1 MNTTRHAIT
10 GAVLALVFCASSN
23 ASEPIYDG
31 LGTYS
36 RKITT
41 KSTKAQRYF
50 DQGLALLHGFN
61 HRGAIRS
68 FQEAARLDP
77 QCAMAHWGA
86 ALAAGPHINYPL
98 VPPPMAELAWK
109 ELTLAKQNASNASE
123 VERALIDALSKR
135 YAYPQPED
143 RAPLDQAYA
152 DAMREVWKKFPNDV
166 DVGALFAEAVMDL
179 RPWNQWTLEGQPNPG
194 TEEIIATLDAVL
206 KLNPRHPFANHLY
219 IHAVEA
225 SPHPERADTAADR
238 LRKLQPG
245 LAHNVHMPSHID
257 IRRGRWHE
265 AIATNAKAVQAD
277 KRYRAA
283 TGNRPLGLFPMYAAH
298 NQHMLAYAALM
309 TGQSKLAMRY
319 VREMI
324 KDLPAEF
331 VRENAALV
339 EAFGAVPMEVMM
351 RFGKWDDI
359 LAEPEN
365 YPDYMPFARAFH
377 HGARA
382 IAFAAKSDPENA
394 RKEQTIFREL
404 VQRVPKETAVSNNT
418 AESIIAVANH
428 MIEGELLIAKGKLD
442 AGLEQLRAALTLED
456 ALKYDEPPSW
466 MIPLRHTIGA
476 NLMHAGR
483 FAEAE
488 QIYRDDL
495 TRLPENGWSLF
506 GLSQA
511 LAAQEKDGA
520 ELEATRA
527 RFNKVW
533 AKADVKITSSR
544 LCRPATAEKFKSTAA
559 NLHACYSTKAPNSP
573 ASELK
578 PHPKSR
584 GISSLVHRA
593 SRRSNRRF
601 RRDFRDR
608 IRWQVWRLRR
618 PELFSVWL

>member
-1 MNTTRHAIT
+1 MT
-10 GAVLALVFCASSN
+10 GTGQAVASALLALVFCTSSN

-41 KSTKAQRYF
+41 KDAKAQRYF

-61 HRGAIRS
+61 HAGAIRS
-68 FQEAARLDP
+68 FQQAARLDP
-77 QCAMAHWGA
+77 QCAMAHWGV
-86 ALAAGPHINYPL
+86 ALAAGPHINYAL

-109 ELTLAKQNASNASE
+109 ELTLAKQYASNASE
-123 VERALIDALSKR
+123 VDQALIDALSKR
-135 YAYPQPED
+135 YAYPQPDD
-143 RAPLDQAYA
+143 RGPLDKAYA
-152 DAMREVWKKFPNDV
+152 DAMREVWKKFPKDV
-166 DVGALFAEAVMDL
+166 DVGALFAEAMMDL
-179 RPWNQWTLEGQPNPG
+179 RPWNQWTIEGQPNPG
-194 TEEIIATLDAVL
+194 TEEIIATLDAAL

-225 SPHPERADTAADR
+225 SPHPERADAAANR
-238 LRKLQPG
+238 LRELQPG

-265 AIATNAKAVQAD
+265 AIAANAKAVEAD
-277 KRYRAA
+277 KRYRKA

-298 NQHMLAYAALM
+298 NQHMLVYAALM

-319 VREMI
+319 VREMM

-331 VRENAALV
+331 VKENAALAEGV
-339 EAFGAVPMEVMM
+339 GAVPMEVML

-359 LAEPEN
+359 LAEPAN

-382 IAFAAKSDPENA
+382 IAFAAKRDTENA
-394 RKEQTIFREL
+394 RNEQAIFRERA
-404 VQRVPKETAVSNNT
+404 QQIPKETAVSNNT
-418 AESIIAVANH
+418 AESIVALASH
-428 MIEGELLIAKGKLD
+428 MIEGELLIAEGKFDPGLD
-442 AGLEQLRAALTLED
+442 ELRVALTLED

-466 MIPLRHTIGA
+466 MIPLRHAIGA

-488 QIYRDDL
+488 QVYRDDL
-495 TRLPENGWSLF
+495 KRLPENGWSLL

-511 LAAQEKDGA
+511 LAAQQKNGV
-520 ELEATRA
+520 ELEATRV

-533 AKADVKITSSR
+533 AKADVKITSSC
-544 LCRPATAEKFKSTAA
+544 LCRPTTAEGCK
-559 NLHACYSTKAPNSP
+559 LNS
-573 ASELK
+573 SQS
-578 PHPKSR
+578 SR
-584 GISSLVHRA
+584 VLL
-593 SRRSNRRF
+593 
-601 RRDFRDR
+601 D
-608 IRWQVWRLRR
+608 
-618 PELFSVWL
+618 

>member
-36 RKITT
+36 RKIKT
-41 KSTKAQRYF
+41 KSTRAQRYF

-152 DAMREVWKKFPNDV
+152 DAMREVWKNFPNDV
-166 DVGALFAEAVMDL
+166 DVGTLFAEAMMDL

-194 TEEIIATLDAVL
+194 TEEIIATLNAVL

-225 SPHPERADTAADR
+225 SPHPERADAAADR

-382 IAFAAKSDPENA
+382 IAFAAKSDTENA
-394 RKEQTIFREL
+394 RKEQAIFREL

-418 AESIIAVANH
+418 AESITAVANH
-428 MIEGELLIAKGKLD
+428 MIEGELLIAEGKLNP
-442 AGLEQLRAALTLED
+442 GLEELRATLTLED
-456 ALKYDEPPSW
+456 ALNYDEPPSW

-488 QIYRDDL
+488 QVYRDDL
-495 TRLPENGWSLF
+495 KRLPENGWSLF

-520 ELEATRA
+520 ELEAIRA

-533 AKADVKITSSR
+533 AKADVKITSSC
-544 LCRPATAEKFKSTAA
+544 LCRPASAEKCKLNGSQTSRLLSA
-559 NLHACYSTKAPNSP
+559 TKLPSSP

-578 PHPKSR
+578 LH
-584 GISSLVHRA
+584 
-593 SRRSNRRF
+593 
-601 RRDFRDR
+601 
-608 IRWQVWRLRR
+608 Q
-618 PELFSVWL
+618 

>member
-1 MNTTRHAIT
+1 MNISRHVIK

-23 ASEPIYDG
+23 AAEPLYDG

-36 RKITT
+36 RKVTT
-41 KSTKAQRYF
+41 KNAKAQRYF

-77 QCAMAHWGA
+77 QCAMAHWGV

-109 ELTLAKQNASNASE
+109 ELTLAKQYASDASE
-123 VERALIDALSKR
+123 VEQALIDALSKR

-143 RAPLDQAYA
+143 RGPLDQAYA
-152 DAMREVWKKFPNDV
+152 EAMREAWKRFPNDV
-166 DVGALFAEAVMDL
+166 DVGALFAEAMMDL
-179 RPWNQWTLEGQPNPG
+179 RPWNQWTVEGQPNPG

-225 SPHPERADTAADR
+225 SPHPERADAAADR
-238 LRKLQPG
+238 LRNLQPG

-265 AIATNAKAVQAD
+265 AIAQNAKAVQAD
-277 KRYRAA
+277 KRFRKA
-283 TGNRPLGLFPMYAAH
+283 TGNRPLGLFPFYAAH

-319 VREMI
+319 VREMM

-331 VRENAALV
+331 VKENAALA
-339 EAFGAVPMEVMM
+339 ESFGAVPMEVMV

-365 YPDYMPFARAFH
+365 YPDYMPFTRAFH

-382 IAFAAKSDPENA
+382 IAFAAKSDTANA
-394 RKEQTIFREL
+394 RKEQAIFRER
-404 VQRVPKETAVSNNT
+404 VQHIPKETAVGNNT
-418 AESIIAVANH
+418 AESIIALANH
-428 MIEGELLIAKGKLD
+428 MIEGELLIAEGKLD
-442 AGLEQLRAALTLED
+442 PGLNELRAALTLED
-456 ALKYDEPPSW
+456 ALKYDEPPAW
-466 MIPLRHTIGA
+466 MIPLRHPIGA
-476 NLMHAGR
+476 NLMAVGR

-488 QIYRDDL
+488 QTYRDDL
-495 TRLPENGWSLF
+495 KRLPENGWSLF

-511 LAAQEKDGA
+511 LAAQQKGGA

-533 AKADVKITSSR
+533 AKADVKITSSC
-544 LCRPATAEKFKSTAA
+544 LCRPSLTANCEL
-559 NLHACYSTKAPNSP
+559 NRMPAPPLLS
-573 ASELK
+573 A
-578 PHPKSR
+578 
-584 GISSLVHRA
+584 
-593 SRRSNRRF
+593 
-601 RRDFRDR
+601 D
-608 IRWQVWRLRR
+608 
-618 PELFSVWL
+618 

>member
-1 MNTTRHAIT
+1 MKTTAGVIM
-10 GAVLALVFCASSN
+10 GAVLAVVFCTSGN
-23 ASEPIYDG
+23 ASEPLYDG

-41 KSTKAQRYF
+41 RNAKAQRYF

-77 QCAMAHWGA
+77 RCAMAHWGTA
-86 ALAAGPHINYPL
+86 IAAGPHINYPL
-98 VPPPMAELAWK
+98 VPQPMAELAWK

-152 DAMREVWKKFPNDV
+152 NAMREVWKRFPNDV
-166 DVGALFAEAVMDL
+166 DVGALFAEAMMDL

-194 TEEIIATLDAVL
+194 TEEIIATLDAAL

-225 SPHPERADTAADR
+225 SPHPERADAAADR

-277 KRYRAA
+277 KRFRKA

-319 VREMI
+319 VREMM

-331 VRENAALV
+331 VKENAALV
-339 EAFGAVPMEVMM
+339 ESFGAVPMEVMV
-351 RFGKWDDI
+351 RFGRWDDI

-382 IAFAAKSDPENA
+382 IALAAKSNTENA
-394 RKEQTIFREL
+394 RKEQAIFREL

-418 AESIIAVANH
+418 AESIVAVANH
-428 MIEGELLIAKGKLD
+428 MIEGEILIAERKLD
-442 AGLEQLRAALTLED
+442 PGLEELRAALTLED
-456 ALKYDEPPSW
+456 VLKYDEPPSW

-495 TRLPENGWSLF
+495 KRLPENGWSLL

-511 LAAQEKDGA
+511 LAAQQKDGV

-533 AKADVKITSSR
+533 AKADVKITSSC
-544 LCRPATAEKFKSTAA
+544 LCRPATAERCKF
-559 NLHACYSTKAPNSP
+559 NS
-573 ASELK
+573 SQS
-578 PHPKSR
+578 SR
-584 GISSLVHRA
+584 V
-593 SRRSNRRF
+593 
-601 RRDFRDR
+601 
-608 IRWQVWRLRR
+608 
-618 PELFSVWL
+618 LFD

>member
-1 MNTTRHAIT
+1 MTGTGHAV
-10 GAVLALVFCASSN
+10 ASALLALVFCTSGN
-23 ASEPIYDG
+23 ATEPLYEG
-31 LGTYS
+31 LGNYS

-41 KSTKAQRYF
+41 KSGKAQRYF

-86 ALAAGPHINYPL
+86 ALAAGPHINYAL

-109 ELTLAKQNASNASE
+109 ELTLAKQHASNASE
-123 VERALIDALSKR
+123 VEQALIEALGKR

-143 RAPLDQAYA
+143 RSPLDQAYA
-152 DAMREVWKKFPNDV
+152 DAMREVWNRFPNDV
-166 DVGALFAEAVMDL
+166 DVGALFTEAMMDL
-179 RPWNQWTLEGQPNPG
+179 RPWNQWTVEGQPNPG
-194 TEEIIATLDAVL
+194 TEEIIAMLDAVL

-225 SPHPERADTAADR
+225 SPHPERADAAADR

-257 IRRGRWHE
+257 IRCGRWHE
-265 AIATNAKAVQAD
+265 AIATNTKAVRAD

-324 KDLPAEF
+324 KDLPSEF

-339 EAFGAVPMEVMM
+339 ESFGAVPMEVMM

-382 IAFAAKSDPENA
+382 IAFAAKGDTENA
-394 RKEQTIFREL
+394 RKMQTTFREL

-428 MIEGELLIAKGKLD
+428 MIEGELLIAEGKLD
-442 AGLEQLRAALTLED
+442 GGLDELRDALTLED

-488 QIYRDDL
+488 QVYRDDL
-495 TRLPENGWSLF
+495 KRLPENGWSLL

-520 ELEATRA
+520 EFEATRA

-533 AKADVKITSSR
+533 AKADVKITSSC
-544 LCRPATAEKFKSTAA
+544 LCRPATVERCKF
-559 NLHACYSTKAPNSP
+559 NSNQ
-573 ASELK
+573 S
-578 PHPKSR
+578 SR
-584 GISSLVHRA
+584 V
-593 SRRSNRRF
+593 
-601 RRDFRDR
+601 
-608 IRWQVWRLRR
+608 
-618 PELFSVWL
+618 LFD

>member
-1 MNTTRHAIT
+1 MTTTRHTIT
-10 GAVLALVFCASSN
+10 GAFLALVFCASSN

-36 RKITT
+36 RKIKT
-41 KSTKAQRYF
+41 KSTRAQRYF

-166 DVGALFAEAVMDL
+166 DVGALFAEAMMDL

-225 SPHPERADTAADR
+225 SPHPERADAAADR

-298 NQHMLAYAALM
+298 DQHMLAYAALM

-331 VRENAALV
+331 GRENAALV

-351 RFGKWDDI
+351 SFGKWDDI

-365 YPDYMPFARAFH
+365 YPDYLPFARAFH

-382 IAFAAKSDPENA
+382 IAFAAKSDTENA
-394 RKEQTIFREL
+394 RKEQAIFREL

-418 AESIIAVANH
+418 AESITAVANH
-428 MIEGELLIAKGKLD
+428 MIEGELLIAEGKLD
-442 AGLEQLRAALTLED
+442 PGLEELRATLTLED
-456 ALKYDEPPSW
+456 ALNYDEPPSW

-488 QIYRDDL
+488 QVYRDDL
-495 TRLPENGWSLF
+495 KRLPENGWSLF

-527 RFNKVW
+527 RFKKVW
-533 AKADVKITSSR
+533 AKADVKITSSC
-544 LCRPATAEKFKSTAA
+544 LCRPGLTANCELNRTS
-559 NLHACYSTKAPNSP
+559 APPLLS
-573 ASELK
+573 
-578 PHPKSR
+578 
-584 GISSLVHRA
+584 G
-593 SRRSNRRF
+593 
-601 RRDFRDR
+601 D
-608 IRWQVWRLRR
+608 
-618 PELFSVWL
+618 

>member
-1 MNTTRHAIT
+1 MKTTAGVIM
-10 GAVLALVFCASSN
+10 GAVLAVVFCTSGN
-23 ASEPIYDG
+23 ASEPLYDG

-41 KSTKAQRYF
+41 RNAKAQRYF

-77 QCAMAHWGA
+77 RCAMAHWGTA
-86 ALAAGPHINYPL
+86 IAAGPHINYPL
-98 VPPPMAELAWK
+98 VPQPMAELAWK

-152 DAMREVWKKFPNDV
+152 NAMREVWKRFPNDV
-166 DVGALFAEAVMDL
+166 DVGALFAEAMMDL

-194 TEEIIATLDAVL
+194 TEEIIATLDAAL

-225 SPHPERADTAADR
+225 SPHPERADAAADR

-277 KRYRAA
+277 KRFRKA

-309 TGQSKLAMRY
+309 TGQSNLAMRY

-331 VRENAALV
+331 VKENAALV
-339 EAFGAVPMEVMM
+339 ESFGAVPMEVMV
-351 RFGKWDDI
+351 RFGRWDDI

-382 IAFAAKSDPENA
+382 IALAAKSDTENA
-394 RKEQTIFREL
+394 RKEQAIFREL

-418 AESIIAVANH
+418 AESIVAVANH
-428 MIEGELLIAKGKLD
+428 MIEGEILIAEKKLD
-442 AGLEQLRAALTLED
+442 PGLEELRAALTLED
-456 ALKYDEPPSW
+456 VLKYDEPPSW

-476 NLMHAGR
+476 NLMAAGR

-495 TRLPENGWSLF
+495 KRLPENGWSLF
-506 GLSQA
+506 GLSEA
-511 LAAQEKDGA
+511 LAAQQKDGA

-533 AKADVKITSSR
+533 AKADVKITSSC
-544 LCRPATAEKFKSTAA
+544 LCRPATAERCKF
-559 NLHACYSTKAPNSP
+559 NS
-573 ASELK
+573 SQS
-578 PHPKSR
+578 SR
-584 GISSLVHRA
+584 V
-593 SRRSNRRF
+593 
-601 RRDFRDR
+601 
-608 IRWQVWRLRR
+608 
-618 PELFSVWL
+618 LFD

>member
-36 RKITT
+36 REITT

-143 RAPLDQAYA
+143 RGPLDQAYA

-166 DVGALFAEAVMDL
+166 DVGALFAEAMMDL

-194 TEEIIATLDAVL
+194 TEEILATLDAVL

-225 SPHPERADTAADR
+225 SPHPERADAAAER

-257 IRRGRWHE
+257 IRCGRWHE
-265 AIATNAKAVQAD
+265 AIATNTKAVQAD
-277 KRYRAA
+277 KRYRKV

-324 KDLPAEF
+324 KDLPSEF

-382 IAFAAKSDPENA
+382 IAFAAKSDTENA
-394 RKEQTIFREL
+394 RKEQAIFREL
-404 VQRVPKETAVSNNT
+404 VQHVPKETAVSNNT
-418 AESIIAVANH
+418 AESITAVANH
-428 MIEGELLIAKGKLD
+428 MIEGELLIAEGKLD
-442 AGLEQLRAALTLED
+442 PGLEELRATLTLED
-456 ALKYDEPPSW
+456 ALNYDEPPSW

-488 QIYRDDL
+488 QVYRDDL
-495 TRLPENGWSLF
+495 KRLPENGWSLF

-520 ELEATRA
+520 ELEAIRA

-533 AKADVKITSSR
+533 AKADVKITSSC
-544 LCRPATAEKFKSTAA
+544 LCRPASAEKCKLNGSQTSRLLSA
-559 NLHACYSTKAPNSP
+559 TKLPSSP

-578 PHPKSR
+578 LH
-584 GISSLVHRA
+584 
-593 SRRSNRRF
+593 
-601 RRDFRDR
+601 
-608 IRWQVWRLRR
+608 Q
-618 PELFSVWL
+618 

>member
-1 MNTTRHAIT
+1 MKTTAGVIM
-10 GAVLALVFCASSN
+10 GAVLAVVFCTSGN
-23 ASEPIYDG
+23 ASEPLYDG

-41 KSTKAQRYF
+41 RNAKAQRYF

-77 QCAMAHWGA
+77 RCAMAHWGTA
-86 ALAAGPHINYPL
+86 IAAGPHINYPL
-98 VPPPMAELAWK
+98 VPQPMAELAWK

-152 DAMREVWKKFPNDV
+152 NAMREVWKRFPNDV
-166 DVGALFAEAVMDL
+166 DVGALFAEAMMDL

-194 TEEIIATLDAVL
+194 TEEIIATLDAAL

-225 SPHPERADTAADR
+225 SPHPERADAAADR

-277 KRYRAA
+277 KRFRKA

-319 VREMI
+319 VREMM

-331 VRENAALV
+331 VKENAALV
-339 EAFGAVPMEVMM
+339 ESFGAVPMEVMV
-351 RFGKWDDI
+351 RFGRWDDI

-382 IAFAAKSDPENA
+382 IALAAKSDTENA
-394 RKEQTIFREL
+394 RKEQAIFREL

-418 AESIIAVANH
+418 AESIVAVANH
-428 MIEGELLIAKGKLD
+428 MIEGEILIAERKLD
-442 AGLEQLRAALTLED
+442 PGLEELRAALTLED
-456 ALKYDEPPSW
+456 VLKYDEPPAW

-476 NLMHAGR
+476 NLMAAGR

-495 TRLPENGWSLF
+495 KRLPENGWSLF
-506 GLSQA
+506 GLSEA
-511 LAAQEKDGA
+511 LAAQQKDGA

-533 AKADVKITSSR
+533 AKADVKITSSC
-544 LCRPATAEKFKSTAA
+544 LCRPATAERCKF
-559 NLHACYSTKAPNSP
+559 NS
-573 ASELK
+573 SQS
-578 PHPKSR
+578 SR
-584 GISSLVHRA
+584 V
-593 SRRSNRRF
+593 
-601 RRDFRDR
+601 
-608 IRWQVWRLRR
+608 
-618 PELFSVWL
+618 LFD

>member
-135 YAYPQPED
+135 YTYPQPED

-166 DVGALFAEAVMDL
+166 DVGALFAEAMMDL

-225 SPHPERADTAADR
+225 SPHPERADAAADR

-382 IAFAAKSDPENA
+382 IAFAAKSDTENA
-394 RKEQTIFREL
+394 RKEQAIFREL

-418 AESIIAVANH
+418 AESITAVANH
-428 MIEGELLIAKGKLD
+428 MIEGELLIAEGKLD
-442 AGLEQLRAALTLED
+442 PGLEELRAALTLED

-476 NLMHAGR
+476 NLMQAGR

-488 QIYRDDL
+488 QVYREDL
-495 TRLPENGWSLF
+495 KRLPENGWSLF

-527 RFNKVW
+527 RFKKVW
-533 AKADVKITSSR
+533 AKADVKITSSC
-544 LCRPATAEKFKSTAA
+544 LCRPSLTA
-559 NLHACYSTKAPNSP
+559 NC
-573 ASELK
+573 EL
-578 PHPKSR
+578 
-584 GISSLVHRA
+584 
-593 SRRSNRRF
+593 NRTLTPPLLSA
-601 RRDFRDR
+601 D
-608 IRWQVWRLRR
+608 
-618 PELFSVWL
+618 

>member
-1 MNTTRHAIT
+1 MNTTRHLLT
-10 GAVLALVFCASSN
+10 SAVLALVFCASSN
-23 ASEPIYDG
+23 ASEPLYDG

-41 KSTKAQRYF
+41 KNARAQRYF

-109 ELTLAKQNASNASE
+109 ELTLAKQYASNGSE
-123 VERALIDALSKR
+123 VEQALIDALGKR
-135 YAYPQPED
+135 YANPQPDD
-143 RAPLDQAYA
+143 RTPLDQAYA
-152 DAMREVWKKFPNDV
+152 DALREVWKRFPNDV
-166 DVGALFAEAVMDL
+166 DVGALFAEAMMDL

-194 TEEIIATLDAVL
+194 TEQIITTLDAVL

-225 SPHPERADTAADR
+225 SPHPERADAAANR
-238 LRKLQPG
+238 LRELQPG

-257 IRRGRWHE
+257 IRCGRWHE

-277 KRYRAA
+277 KRYRKA
-283 TGNRPLGLFPMYAAH
+283 TANRPLGLFPMYAAH

-331 VRENAALV
+331 VKENAALV

-365 YPDYMPFARAFH
+365 YPDYMPFTRAFH
-377 HGARA
+377 HGVRA
-382 IAFAAKSDPENA
+382 IAFAAKSDTENA
-394 RKEQTIFREL
+394 RKEQAIFREL

-428 MIEGELLIAKGKLD
+428 MIEGELLIAEGKLD
-442 AGLEQLRAALTLED
+442 RELDELRAALTLED

-476 NLMHAGR
+476 NLMAAGR

-488 QIYRDDL
+488 QTYRDDL
-495 TRLPENGWSLF
+495 KRLPENGWSLF

-511 LAAQEKDGA
+511 LAAQQKGGA

-533 AKADVKITSSR
+533 AKADVKITSSC
-544 LCRPATAEKFKSTAA
+544 LCRPRLTA
-559 NLHACYSTKAPNSP
+559 NC
-573 ASELK
+573 EL
-578 PHPKSR
+578 SR
-584 GISSLVHRA
+584 GPTST
-593 SRRSNRRF
+593 
-601 RRDFRDR
+601 
-608 IRWQVWRLRR
+608 RLS
-618 PELFSVWL
+618 PD

>member
-10 GAVLALVFCASSN
+10 GAVLALIFCASSN

-36 RKITT
+36 RKIKT
-41 KSTKAQRYF
+41 KSTRAQRYF

-123 VERALIDALSKR
+123 IERALIDALGKR

-166 DVGALFAEAVMDL
+166 DVGALFAEAMMDL

-206 KLNPRHPFANHLY
+206 KLNPRYPFANHLY

-225 SPHPERADTAADR
+225 SPHPERADAAADR

-245 LAHNVHMPSHID
+245 LGHNVHMPSHID

-277 KRYRAA
+277 KSYRAA

-382 IAFAAKSDPENA
+382 IAFAAKSDTESA
-394 RKEQTIFREL
+394 RKEQAIFREL

-418 AESIIAVANH
+418 AESITAVANH
-428 MIEGELLIAKGKLD
+428 LIEGELLIAEGKLD
-442 AGLEQLRAALTLED
+442 PGLEELRATLTLED
-456 ALKYDEPPSW
+456 ALNYDEPPSW

-488 QIYRDDL
+488 QVYRDDL
-495 TRLPENGWSLF
+495 KRLPENGWSLF

-511 LAAQEKDGA
+511 LAAQRKDGV

-527 RFNKVW
+527 RFKKVW
-533 AKADVKITSSR
+533 AKADVKITSSC
-544 LCRPATAEKFKSTAA
+544 LCRPGLTANCELNRTS
-559 NLHACYSTKAPNSP
+559 AP
-573 ASELK
+573 
-578 PHPKSR
+578 
-584 GISSLVHRA
+584 SLL
-593 SRRSNRRF
+593 SG
-601 RRDFRDR
+601 D
-608 IRWQVWRLRR
+608 
-618 PELFSVWL
+618 